1 MKETS
6 DRVFIDTNI
15 LVYAKIDSQ
24 DVEKHQ
30 KAKVFLI
37 GLSQSVY
44 LSTQVVNEF
53 YTVLVRNKIADKVIQ
68 DCIAAILHDVKLETI
83 RLTTIYLAWEIRAK
97 YQYQYFDCLIIA
109 SALEANC
116 NILYSEDLQ
125 HSQTIN
131 GKLKII
137 NPFV

>member
-30 KAKVFLI
+30 KAKEFLI